1 MASIP
6 KSALC
11 VLLTSLGA
19 VEPTPLAAPIT
30 SASLFKN
37 GLAVVRRT
45 VQVPGEGTFTLAS
58 CGQPIHGTWAV
69 DGPAGL
75 VVRTGVSTV
84 EEPGE
89 INASTD
95 PVLLFAGKEVQI
107 TLRDPIPF
115 NGFYLAGQPT
125 SGVLLSGASKA
136 ADSGENRNPFDYW
149 GRPLPTSNP
158 SAQIIL
164 RTKEGLTWID
174 RSNISL
180 IQCTDKIPPTNKINR
195 PTISFTLPAKTPAGP
210 IVLTTLE
217 RGLSWAPH
225 YRLELEGTQGR
236 LTQSTVIRNELESF
250 DAAEVNLITGFPNL
264 PMANVVSPLFPNTT
278 WQNFFQQLEPRQ
290 NHGNMYLSQVTMNR
304 AMPNSGESIL
314 PINPQGEGSDLYSH
328 SIGIQRLAKG
338 NNLGLTIAQASV
350 PVQREV
356 EWTLSNNRNEHGRII
371 NANDYERQQN
381 PDKFEDQV
389 WDVLKFANPL
399 KIPLT
404 TAPAMVMESG
414 LVTGQGTVY
423 FTAIGEET
431 RVQVTK
437 SLRVRTRHSES
448 EIKREDIPNTTCSSR
463 VQKQTMK
470 GELSITN
477 YRNQTLNIVI
487 RRPIFGQFLS
497 GDGEPKVVSK
507 PASGCNTAQEIIWNF
522 TLEGGKDKTLTYT
535 YTVNS
540 H

>member
-6 KSALC
+6 QSALF
-11 VLLTSLGA
+11 VVLTSLGA

-37 GLAVVRRT
+37 GLAVIRRT

-58 CGQPIHGTWAV
+58 CGQPIHGAWAV

-75 VVRTGVSTV
+75 VVRTGISTV

-107 TLRDPIPF
+107 TLRDAP
-115 NGFYLAGQPT
+115 GKTL
-125 SGVLLSGASKA
+125 SGVLLSETSKPGN
-136 ADSGENRNPFDYW
+136 SGGNSNPFQYDPW
-149 GRPLPTSNP
+149 GRPLPITNTSP
-158 SAQIIL
+158 QIIL
-164 RTKEGLTWID
+164 RTGIGLTWID
-174 RSNISL
+174 RSNITS
-180 IQCTDKIPPTNKINR
+180 IQCADTRPPMQKVQR
-195 PTISFTLPAKTPAGP
+195 PTLSFTLPAKTPAGP

-236 LTQSTVIRNELESF
+236 LTQSTVIRNELEGF

-278 WQNFFQQLEPRQ
+278 WQNFFQQLEPQHNR
-290 NHGNMYLSQVTMNR
+290 GNMYLSQMAINR
-304 AMPNSGESIL
+304 AMPRDSDSSL

-328 SIGIQRLAKG
+328 SIGVQRLAKG
-338 NNLGLTIAQASV
+338 ENLGLTIAQASV
-350 PVQREV
+350 SVQREV
-356 EWTLSNNRNEHGRII
+356 EWTLRNNRNEHGRII
-371 NANDYERQQN
+371 NENDYERQQN

-389 WDVLKFANPL
+389 WDVLKFPNPL

-414 LVTGQGTVY
+414 LVTGQGTIY

-448 EIKREDIPNTTCSSR
+448 ETKREEIPNTTCSSR

-470 GELSITN
+470 GELSIIN

-497 GDGEPKVVSK
+497 GDGEPKVISK
-507 PASGCNTAQEIIWNF
+507 PASGCNTAQEIVWNF